1 MTGRRARS
9 TETLGIGLAT
19 LAIVVA
25 GAIPASGARLR
36 ADWPM
41 NERSGATVMRD
52 VSGHHIDGSIG
63 SRVVVGGG
71 VYRWRFRSPTQP
83 PAEPGRIVTVA
94 HRDVLNPG
102 TGFYA
107 VKFRYK
113 TTQSFG
119 NIMQKGQAGAS
130 GGYFK
135 IENPNGIVQCAFRG
149 RKKDGTWGLVVAKSP
164 TALSDGTFH
173 TIRCERRRTSVKMYV
188 DGVLR
193 VTRHGITGKIVN
205 TRPITIGGKLN
216 CDNVTKTCDYFTG
229 TLDYVRIY
237 TP

>member
-1 MTGRRARS
+1 MKGRVA
-9 TETLGIGLAT
+9 TWMKTLRVGLAV
-19 LAIVVA
+19 LAVVVA
-25 GAIPASGARLR
+25 GTAPASAARLR
-36 ADWPM
+36 ADWRM
-41 NERSGATVMRD
+41 NERSGAKVMRD
-52 VSGHHIDGSIG
+52 ASGHHDGSIG
-63 SRVVVGGG
+63 SHVVVGGG

-83 PAEPGRIVTVA
+83 PADPERIVTVP

-107 VKFRYK
+107 VKFRFR
-113 TTQSFG
+113 TTQPFG
-119 NIMQKGQAGAS
+119 NMIQKGQAGAS

-149 RKKDGTWGLVVAKSP
+149 RKKDGTWGIVVAKSP
-164 TALSDGTFH
+164 TKLSDGTFH

-193 VTRHGITGKIVN
+193 VTRRGNTGKIGN
-205 TRPITIGGKLN
+205 ARPITIGGKLN

-237 TP
+237 TR